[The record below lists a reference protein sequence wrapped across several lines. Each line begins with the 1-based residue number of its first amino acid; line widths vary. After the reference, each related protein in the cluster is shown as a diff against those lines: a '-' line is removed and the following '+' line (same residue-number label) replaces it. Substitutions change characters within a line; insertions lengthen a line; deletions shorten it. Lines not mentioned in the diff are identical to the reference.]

1 MRAFLENVAKRQI
14 PVTYYEPAKALQI
27 SSPHSHPSVEA
38 LGRLREEDAEADRR
52 FITALTI
59 SNAHGGLLARIL
71 RLSPK
76 SRPALTI
83 RCYYLGRYQI

>member
-1 MRAFLENVAKRQI
+1 MSRLRLFRSRHPI
-14 PVTYYEPAKALQI
+14 PT
-27 SSPHSHPSVEA
+27 HRVEA
-38 LGRLREEDAEADRR
+38 LERLTEEDAEADRP

-59 SNAHGGLLARIL
+59 SNAHGGLPARIL